1 MSFGSRLK
9 ERREELGL
17 KQGELGKLLG
27 VTGSAIGNYENGVS
41 SPKAEILYQVFDVL
55 KCDANYLFQDEMKEL
70 ETEDFTV
77 PEIKMV
83 KKYRA
88 LDEHGKGTV
97 NVVLDWEYSRCAT
110 LRKEPAKQNR
120 ILRIPKGKRS
130 NGDFTEVDVYD
141 EPSAAGLGNYVD
153 SASPHH
159 LEQYPTEII
168 PSKTDFGVL
177 ISGSSMEPK
186 IPNGSTVFVQAAPA
200 LDSGEIGIFV
210 LDGQAY
216 CKKFV
221 IDHDTHRTLLR
232 SINPHF
238 EDMEIKPWADEFR
251 TLGRVLAWY
260 TPKKFD
266 ND

>member
-17 KQGELGKLLG
+17 KQGELGRLLG
-27 VTGSAIGNYENGVS
+27 VTGSAIGNYENGIS

-70 ETEDFTV
+70 ETEHFSV
-77 PEIKMV
+77 PEVKLV

-97 NVVLDWEYSRCAT
+97 DLVLDWEHQRCTSRNET
-110 LRKEPAKQNR
+110 PVKQAK
-120 ILRIPKGKRS
+120 ILCLPKGKR
-130 NGDFTEVDVYD
+130 NHGAVTEVDVYD

-159 LEQYPTEII
+159 LEQYPTELV

-177 ISGSSMEPK
+177 ISGNSMEPT

-210 LDGQAY
+210 LDGQSY
-216 CKKFV
+216 CKKLV
-221 IDHDTHRTLLR
+221 IDAENHRTLLR
-232 SINPHF
+232 SIHA
-238 EDMEIKPWADEFR
+238 DYADIEIPPWAEFR
-251 TLGRVLAWY
+251 TLGRVLDWY
-260 TPKKFD
+260 APKQFD
-266 ND
+266 LH